1 MSNYVGEAV
10 YRVSAETSDL
20 IDARREVRQ
29 FGQHAKREFNKTE
42 RETEKLTTKIK
53 NLSASISV
61 GLAKGALTAVT
72 GALTAAAAGM
82 VLMARDAAE
91 LNREL
96 DVQARQARLARDEF
110 DALAFA
116 TKAYGI
122 TGEQIADISKD
133 ITDKIGEFATAGTGA
148 FQDFADVMKM
158 TREEA
163 VETASR
169 FQHMAGRDVLIEMV
183 SQMEAAGASS
193 SQMTF
198 ALESLGNEA
207 SRLLPALKNNAAG
220 LKELEAVQRQLAEQM
235 PINAEQ
241 RQAIEDVNVALLKLD
256 EVFIRLRD
264 TIIANVEP
272 YLTFL
277 IEGYTGV
284 GIAIGKASN
293 AVRAFFVEIGA
304 IDPGEVEALNME
316 LDKLNQQMG
325 FLVDDIKRANSETAA
340 FWEGGA
346 GDTEVLTKELD
357 RVKNRIIEVNKELA
371 SLNKGGDSNEKPEI
385 TAPEVK
391 QTGSGF
397 TADQLAAAKKRVDAI
412 REALEDER
420 IEIKKQAELVRLV
433 EENQMSEAA
442 AREENRYRAESE
454 RLEKHYKDVMAIRKE
469 FGDEVGDVED
479 EFNAASKKA
488 HEVHTENLKRIREQ
502 ELEDARKA
510 AAEEARV
517 MQERLDAA
525 SSYFD
530 KQKELAEQNMRD
542 AEAIESGAMTRDEVN
557 ELNRYDKLVESLE
570 TRFEAEKEALGE
582 HFEQIKEL
590 EIQKNEALESIKAD
604 HEKRMTDIQQA
615 AEDERKQMAM
625 MNMSMVV
632 SAASTAFGAM
642 AGMLKRSG
650 DEQSSAYKAMFALS
664 KGFAIAQAG
673 LNLSLAISNAMKDVT
688 YPTNFAA
695 MAQVAAAGGSLV
707 SAISG
712 ATYGGGRQYGGPVDA
727 GKYYEVNE
735 TGVPEIVTTGGRD
748 YMTMGSQ
755 GGKVT
760 PLDKAGMGNNVTVNN
775 YGNSGVDVRQ
785 TDKGMIIDI
794 AREEAQK
801 ARRAAVSDVAGDIR
815 SGNGS
820 ISKSLK
826 QSMGV
831 QQKAGMGSR

>member
-1 MSNYVGEAV
+1 MNNYVGAAV

-29 FGQHAKREFNKTE
+29 FGQHAKREFNKTG
-42 RETEKLTTKIK
+42 REAEKLTTKIK

-82 VLMARDAAE
+82 VAMMRDAAE

-133 ITDKIGEFATAGTGA
+133 ITDKLGEFATVGSGA

-169 FQHMAGRDVLIEMV
+169 FQHMSGRDVLIEMV

-193 SQMTF
+193 AQMTW

-207 SRLLPALKNNAAG
+207 VRLLPALKNNAAG

-241 RQAIEDVNVALLKLD
+241 RQAIDDVNIALLKLD

-264 TIIANVEP
+264 TIIANAEP
-272 YLTFL
+272 YLNFL
-277 IEGYTGV
+277 IEGYINV
-284 GIAIGKASN
+284 AMAVGKASS

-304 IDPGEVEALNME
+304 IEPGEVESLNME
-316 LDKLNQQMG
+316 LEKLQEQMG
-325 FLVDDIKRANSETAA
+325 FLVDDIKRANSETAS

-371 SLNKGGDSNEKPEI
+371 SLNKKNDTSERPEI
-385 TAPEVK
+385 VAPEIK

-397 TADQLAAAKKRVDAI
+397 TADQIEAAKKRVDAI

-420 IEIKKQAELVRLV
+420 IEIKKHAELVRLV

-542 AEAIESGAMTRDEVN
+542 AEAIESGAMTREEVN

-604 HEKRMTDIQQA
+604 HEKRMTDIQRA
-615 AEDERKQMAM
+615 AEEERAQMAM
-625 MNMSMVV
+625 LNMSMVV

-650 DEQSSAYKAMFALS
+650 DEQSTAYKAMFALS

-673 LNLSLAISNAMKDVT
+673 LNLTLAISNAMKDMP
-688 YPTNFAA
+688 YPANLAA
-695 MAQVAAAGGSLV
+695 MAQVAVAGGSLV
-707 SAISG
+707 SQISG

-760 PLDKAGMGNNVTVNN
+760 PLDKAGMGSNVTVNN
-775 YGNSGVDVRQ
+775 YGGSGVDVKQ
-785 TDKGMIIDI
+785 TDRGLIIDI

>member
-29 FGQHAKREFNKTE
+29 FGQHAKREFNKAG

-241 RQAIEDVNVALLKLD
+241 RKAIDDVNIALLKFD
-256 EVFIRLRD
+256 EVLIRVRD
-264 TIIANVEP
+264 SIIANAEP
-272 YLTFL
+272 YLTWL
-277 IEGYTGV
+277 IESYTDV
-284 GIAIGKASN
+284 AAAIGKASS
-293 AVRAFFVEIGA
+293 ATRAFFVEIGA
-304 IDPGEVEALNME
+304 VEPGEVEALNME
-316 LDKLNQQMG
+316 LDNLNQQMG
-325 FLVDDIKRANSETAA
+325 SLVDAIKNSNSETDAL
-340 FWEGGA
+340 WGGA
-346 GDTEVLTKELD
+346 VGDAEALTKELEK
-357 RVKNRIIEVNKELA
+357 VKSRIIEVNKELA
-371 SLNKGGDSNEKPEI
+371 VLNKENGSNEKPEI
-385 TAPEVK
+385 TAPEIK
-391 QTGSGF
+391 QAGSGF
-397 TADQLAAAKKRVDAI
+397 TADQIEAAKKRVDAI
-412 REALEDER
+412 RESLEDER
-420 IEIKKQAELVRLV
+420 SEYVRHIEQIEMIKNKEIS
-433 EENQMSEAA
+433 EEE
-442 AREENRYRAESE
+442 AREDDRYLRQTAALQK
-454 RLEKHYKDVMAIRKE
+454 RYKDALKLAEE
-469 FGDEVGDVED
+469 FGDEVGSVQKEYD
-479 EFNAASKKA
+479 AALEKA
-488 HEVHTENLKRIREQ
+488 AQIHTDNLNDIRNR
-502 ELEDARKA
+502 ELEEQKKA

-542 AEAIESGAMTRDEVN
+542 AEAIESGAMTREEVN

-604 HEKRMTDIQQA
+604 HEKRMTDIQRA
-615 AEDERKQMAM
+615 AEEERAQMAM
-625 MNMSMVV
+625 MNMSMIV

-650 DEQSSAYKAMFALS
+650 DEQSTAYKAMFALS

>member
-20 IDARREVRQ
+20 IDARRDVRQ
-29 FGQHAKREFNKTE
+29 FGQHAKREFNKAG

-133 ITDKIGEFATAGTGA
+133 ITDKLGEFATAGTGA

-183 SQMEAAGASS
+183 SQMEAAGVSS

-198 ALESLGNEA
+198 ALEALGNEA

-241 RQAIEDVNVALLKLD
+241 RQAIDDVNIALLKLD

-277 IEGYTGV
+277 IEVYTGV

-304 IDPGEVEALNME
+304 IEPGEVEALNME
-316 LDKLNQQMG
+316 LEDLQEKMRQ
-325 FLVDDIKRANSETAA
+325 LVGDIKNVNENSYL
-340 FWEGGA
+340 WKDGA

-371 SLNKGGDSNEKPEI
+371 SLNKGGDTSERPEI
-385 TAPEVK
+385 VAPEVK

-397 TADQLAAAKKRVDAI
+397 TADQIEAAKKRVDAI
-412 REALEDER
+412 RESLEDER
-420 IEIKKQAELVRLV
+420 IEIKKHAELVRLV

-454 RLEKHYKDVMAIRKE
+454 RLEKHYKDVIKLREE
-469 FGDEVGDVED
+469 FGDKVGDVQKEYD
-479 EFNAASKKA
+479 AVSKKA

-542 AEAIESGAMTRDEVN
+542 AEAIESGAMTREEVN
-557 ELNRYDKLVESLE
+557 ELNRYDRLVESLE
-570 TRFEAEKEALGE
+570 ARFEAEKEALGE

-604 HEKRMTDIQQA
+604 HEKRMTDIQRA